1 MSYKL
6 QKPYTEEQR
15 LDFIVEYSHSQCLL
29 IEETETA
36 LYALEA
42 NEIIQDGKVI
52 INPNYSVELA
62 QEEKAI
68 RILEIKSQLQVL
80 DAQAIRPLRAIL
92 TDCGTDED
100 REILQSIETQA
111 GTLREELS
119 QLEQ

>member
-6 QKPYTEEQR
+6 EKPYTEEQR
-15 LDFIVEYSHSQCLL
+15 LNFIVEYNHNQGLT
-29 IEETETA
+29 IEQTETA

-42 NEIIQDGKVI
+42 NEIIQDGKVV

-62 QEEKAI
+62 QKKI
-68 RILEIKSQLQVL
+68 RILEIKSQLQAL

-100 REILQSIETQA
+100 REILKGLEVQA
-111 GTLREELS
+111 NALREELS
-119 QLEQ
+119 SFL